1 MHKQRLKLK
10 NNMNIK
16 NYCAKA
22 NIVFSNKKNNNDDKT
37 IGILQG

>member
-10 NNMNIK
+10 NNNMNIK

-22 NIVFSNKKNNNDDKT
+22 NIVFSNKKNNNDKK